1 MSRLHSLG
9 QPGWADACVPP
20 PGTGVECS
28 TRRKHLAVPA
38 AINPSA
44 DSRVAVAAAS
54 SYYVPPLRA
63 AIVGTGG
70 ISRIH
75 GWRLQDLGSTV
86 VGVCG
91 RDVTKAR
98 SVANEFR
105 PPRQPGD
112 QALIPA
118 SSPAGAFD
126 DLGAMLDQTKP
137 DVLHV
142 CSPHGLHVAHAIE
155 AVKRGINVVIEKP
168 MATEEADADALIA
181 AAKET
186 GVHGAVCLT
195 KRSYPMVAELRARIL
210 AGELGQVNALRGG
223 FMSWDSNHDNWGWG
237 FDPQVA
243 GTSYATAD
251 LGVHWLDLA
260 EYVTD
265 RRIIEVDARFSTLR
279 PIRYSNGQPIKVQA
293 EDYVRIFL
301 DFTGG
306 AVGSATFSGVTAGE
320 PNGCSIDV
328 DGTDGGFHWRV
339 DRPNEIIH
347 RRVDGSVATIIRN
360 PEAMPVAAA
369 RLSFSPAGHA
379 EGFGDAFRNFIRD
392 FYLAVSGADVHYPT
406 LADGRRLVSVVKAI
420 QTSAQT
426 RRAVR
431 VD

>member
-1 MSRLHSLG
+1 ML
-9 QPGWADACVPP
+9 V
-20 PGTGVECS
+20 
-28 TRRKHLAVPA
+28 
-38 AINPSA
+38 
-44 DSRVAVAAAS
+44 VAANTRSAESGVADVGGS
-54 SYYVPPLRA
+54 SYYAPRLRA

-98 SVANEFR
+98 AVANDFR
-105 PPRQPGD
+105 PCGRTD
-112 QALIPA
+112 VRADDISI
-118 SSPAGAFD
+118 SSSVDAFD
-126 DLGAMLDQTKP
+126 DLGTMLDQAKP
-137 DVLHV
+137 DVVHV
-142 CSPHGLHVAHAIE
+142 CSPHGLHAAHAME
-155 AVKRGINVVIEKP
+155 AVKRGIHVIIEKP
-168 MATEEADADALIA
+168 MATEEAEAQALVT
-181 AAKET
+181 AAKDA
-186 GVHGAVCLT
+186 GVHAAVCLT
-195 KRSYPMVAELRARIL
+195 KRSYPMVAELRARLL
-210 AGELGQVNALRGG
+210 AGELGEVNAIRGG

-237 FDPQVA
+237 FDPRIA

-260 EYVTD
+260 EHVTD
-265 RRIIEVDARFSTLR
+265 RRITSVDARFSTLR
-279 PIRYSNGQPIKVQA
+279 PTRYRNGEPIKVEA

-328 DGTDGGFHWRV
+328 DGTDGGFHWKV
-339 DRPNEIIH
+339 DRPNEIVH
-347 RRVDGSVATIIRN
+347 RRADGSVVTIIRN
-360 PEAMPVAAA
+360 PDAMAASAA

-379 EGFGDAFRNFIRD
+379 EGFGDAFRNLIRD
-392 FYLAVSGADVHYPT
+392 VYSAIGGADVCYPT
-406 LADGRRLVSVVKAI
+406 LADGYRMVSIVKAI

-426 RRAVR
+426 RKAVS

>member
-1 MSRLHSLG
+1 
-9 QPGWADACVPP
+9 
-20 PGTGVECS
+20 
-28 TRRKHLAVPA
+28 
-38 AINPSA
+38 
-44 DSRVAVAAAS
+44 VAVVAANNSPPEAGVADDGRK
-54 SYYVPPLRA
+54 SYYAPRLRA

-91 RDVTKAR
+91 RDMRKAR
-98 SVANEFR
+98 SVANDFR
-105 PPRQPGD
+105 PAGRFDEPDGY
-112 QALIPA
+112 IST
-118 SSPAGAFD
+118 SSPVGAFD
-126 DLGAMLDQTKP
+126 DLGAMLDRTKP

-142 CSPHGLHVAHAIE
+142 CSPHGLHAAHAIE
-155 AVKRGINVVIEKP
+155 AVKRGIHVIIEKP
-168 MATEEADADALIA
+168 LATDEADAQAVLA
-181 AAKET
+181 AA
-186 GVHGAVCLT
+186 GHADVHAAVCLT

-210 AGELGQVNALRGG
+210 AGELGQVNAIRGG
-223 FMSWDSNHDNWGWG
+223 FLSWDSNHDNWGWG
-237 FDPQVA
+237 FDPKVA

-260 EYVTD
+260 EHVTD
-265 RRIIEVDARFSTLR
+265 RRITEVDARFSTLR
-279 PIRYSNGQPIKVQA
+279 PTRYRDGQPIKVEA

-328 DGTDGGFHWRV
+328 DGTDGGFGWRV
-339 DRPNEIIH
+339 DRPNEIVH
-347 RRVDGSVATIIRN
+347 RRADGSVVTIIRN
-360 PEAMPVAAA
+360 PDAMAATAA

-379 EGFGDAFRNFIRD
+379 EGFGDAFRNLFRD
-392 FYLAVSGADVHYPT
+392 VYSAIGGADVCYPT
-406 LADGRRLVSVVKAI
+406 LADGYRMVSIVKAI

-426 RRAVR
+426 RRAVS

>member
-1 MSRLHSLG
+1 M
-9 QPGWADACVPP
+9 
-20 PGTGVECS
+20 
-28 TRRKHLAVPA
+28 AVPS
-38 AINPSA
+38 AINPSE
-44 DSRVAVAAAS
+44 DSGVAVAAAS
-54 SYYVPPLRA
+54 SYYAPPLRA

-75 GWRLQDLGSTV
+75 GWRLQDIGSTV

-91 RDVTKAR
+91 RDVAKAR
-98 SVANEFR
+98 SLVNEFR
-105 PPRQPGD
+105 AAGEQDEHAR
-112 QALIPA
+112 LTST
-118 SSPAGAFD
+118 SSPTGAFD

-142 CSPHGLHVAHAIE
+142 CSPHGLHVAHAVE
-155 AVKRGINVVIEKP
+155 AVKRGINVIIEKP
-168 MATEEADADALIA
+168 MATAEADAEALIA
-181 AAKET
+181 ATMET
-186 GVHGAVCLT
+186 GVHAAICLT

-237 FDPQVA
+237 FDPDIA

-260 EYVTD
+260 EHVTD
-265 RRIIEVDARFSTLR
+265 RRITEVDARFSTLR
-279 PIRYSNGQPIKVQA
+279 PTRYLNGQPVNVKA

-328 DGTDGGFHWRV
+328 DGTDGGFSWKV
-339 DRPNEIIH
+339 DRPNEIVH
-347 RRVDGSVATIIRN
+347 RRADGSVVTLIRN
-360 PEAMPVAAA
+360 PEAMAASAA

-379 EGFGDAFRNFIRD
+379 EGFGDAFRNLFRD
-392 FYLAVSGADVHYPT
+392 VYSAIGGADVCYPT
-406 LADGRRLVSVVKAI
+406 LADGHRMVVVVEAI
-420 QTSAQT
+420 QTSART
-426 RRAVR
+426 RRAVSI
-431 VD
+431 D

>member
-1 MSRLHSLG
+1 
-9 QPGWADACVPP
+9 
-20 PGTGVECS
+20 
-28 TRRKHLAVPA
+28 
-38 AINPSA
+38 
-44 DSRVAVAAAS
+44 VAEEGS
-54 SYYVPPLRA
+54 KSYYAPRLRA

-91 RDVTKAR
+91 RDVSNAR
-98 SVANEFR
+98 SVAIDLR
-105 PPRQPGD
+105 
-112 QALIPA
+112 
-118 SSPAGAFD
+118 PAGRVPIDAFD

-142 CSPHGLHVAHAIE
+142 CSPHGLHATHAIE
-155 AVKRGINVVIEKP
+155 AVTRGIHVIVEKP
-168 MATEEADADALIA
+168 LATDEADAQAVIA
-181 AAKET
+181 AAKDAD
-186 GVHGAVCLT
+186 VHAAVCFT

-210 AGELGQVNALRGG
+210 AGELGQVNAIRGG
-223 FMSWDSNHDNWGWG
+223 FLSWDSNHDNWGWG
-237 FDPQVA
+237 FDPEVA

-265 RRIIEVDARFSTLR
+265 RCIAKVDARFSTLR
-279 PIRYSNGQPIKVQA
+279 PTRYRNGQPVKVEA

-328 DGTDGGFHWRV
+328 DGTDGGFGWKV
-339 DRPNEIIH
+339 DRPDEIVH
-347 RRVDGSVATIIRN
+347 RRADGSVVTIIRN
-360 PEAMPVAAA
+360 PDAMAASAA

-379 EGFGDAFRNFIRD
+379 EGFGDAFRNLFRD
-392 FYLAVSGADVHYPT
+392 VYSAIGGADVCYPT
-406 LADGRRLVSVVKAI
+406 LADGYRMVAIVEAI
-420 QTSAQT
+420 QTSART
-426 RRAVR
+426 RRAVSI
-431 VD
+431 D

>member
-1 MSRLHSLG
+1 MICARLTQWRRHVPVATANRPSAESG
-9 QPGWADACVPP
+9 VADA
-20 PGTGVECS
+20 G
-28 TRRKHLAVPA
+28 RH
-38 AINPSA
+38 
-44 DSRVAVAAAS
+44 
-54 SYYVPPLRA
+54 SYYAPRLRA

-98 SVANEFR
+98 SVANDFR
-105 PPRQPGD
+105 PSGQTGD
-112 QALIPA
+112 QAGHISA
-118 SSPAGAFD
+118 SSPVGAFD
-126 DLGAMLDQTKP
+126 DLGTMLDETKP
-137 DVLHV
+137 DVVHV
-142 CSPHGLHVAHAIE
+142 CSPHGFHAAHAIE
-155 AVKRGINVVIEKP
+155 TVKRGMNVIIEKP
-168 MATEEADADALIA
+168 MATDEADAQALIA
-181 AAKET
+181 AAKDT
-186 GVHGAVCLT
+186 GVHAAVCLT

-210 AGELGQVNALRGG
+210 AGELGQVNAIRGG
-223 FMSWDSNHDNWGWG
+223 FMSWDSNHDNWSWG
-237 FDPQVA
+237 FDPKIA

-260 EYVTD
+260 EYVTG
-265 RRIIEVDARFSTLR
+265 RRITEVDARFSTLR
-279 PIRYSNGQPIKVQA
+279 PTRYSNGQPINVEA

-328 DGTDGGFHWRV
+328 DGTDGGFHWKV
-339 DRPNEIIH
+339 DRPNEIVH
-347 RRVDGSVATIIRN
+347 RRADGSVGTIIRN
-360 PEAMPVAAA
+360 PDAMAASAA

-379 EGFGDAFRNFIRD
+379 EGFGDAFRNLIRD
-392 FYLAVSGADVHYPT
+392 VYSAIGGADVCYPT
-406 LADGRRLVSVVKAI
+406 LADGYRMVSIVKAI

-426 RRAVR
+426 RRAVS

>member
-1 MSRLHSLG
+1 
-9 QPGWADACVPP
+9 
-20 PGTGVECS
+20 
-28 TRRKHLAVPA
+28 
-38 AINPSA
+38 
-44 DSRVAVAAAS
+44 VAVVTANSPSLEPQTARDGGA
-54 SYYVPPLRA
+54 SYYAPPLRA

-75 GWRLQDLGSTV
+75 GWRLQDLGSIV

-98 SVANEFR
+98 SVANGFR
-105 PPRQPGD
+105 PRGQTDGRAGD
-112 QALIPA
+112 ISI
-118 SSPAGAFD
+118 SSPVGAFD
-126 DLGAMLDQTKP
+126 DLGTMLDQTEP

-142 CSPHGLHVAHAIE
+142 CSPHGLHAGHAIE
-155 AVKRGINVVIEKP
+155 AVKRGIHVIIEKP
-168 MATEEADADALIA
+168 LATDEADGRAVIA
-181 AAKET
+181 AAEDA
-186 GVHGAVCLT
+186 GVHAAVCLT

-210 AGELGQVNALRGG
+210 AGELGQVNAIRGG
-223 FMSWDSNHDNWGWG
+223 FLSWDSNHDNWGWG
-237 FDPQVA
+237 FDPKLA

-260 EYVTD
+260 EHVTD
-265 RRIIEVDARFSTLR
+265 RRITEVDARFSTLR
-279 PIRYSNGQPIKVQA
+279 PTRYRDGQPVKVEA

-328 DGTDGGFHWRV
+328 DGTDGGFGWRV
-339 DRPNEIIH
+339 DRPNEIVH
-347 RRVDGSVATIIRN
+347 RRADGSVVAIIRN
-360 PEAMPVAAA
+360 PDAMAASAA

-379 EGFGDAFRNFIRD
+379 EGFGDAFRNLFRD
-392 FYLAVSGADVHYPT
+392 VYSAIGGADVCYPT
-406 LADGRRLVSVVKAI
+406 LADGYRMVSIVKAI

-426 RRAVR
+426 RRAVS

>member
-1 MSRLHSLG
+1 
-9 QPGWADACVPP
+9 
-20 PGTGVECS
+20 
-28 TRRKHLAVPA
+28 
-38 AINPSA
+38 
-44 DSRVAVAAAS
+44 VAVLTANNSSAEAGVAEDGRK
-54 SYYVPPLRA
+54 SYYAPRLRA

-91 RDVTKAR
+91 RDVTKAH
-98 SVANEFR
+98 SVANDLR
-105 PPRQPGD
+105 
-112 QALIPA
+112 
-118 SSPAGAFD
+118 PAGRSAESGGHISTGVPVDAFD
-126 DLGAMLDQTKP
+126 DLRAMLDQTKP

-142 CSPHGLHVAHAIE
+142 CSPHGLHAAHAIE
-155 AVKRGINVVIEKP
+155 AVKRGIHVIIEKP
-168 MATEEADADALIA
+168 LATDEADAQAVIA
-181 AAKET
+181 AAKDA
-186 GVHGAVCLT
+186 GVHAAVCLT

-210 AGELGQVNALRGG
+210 AGELGQVNAIRGG
-223 FMSWDSNHDNWGWG
+223 FLSWDSNHDNWGWG
-237 FDPQVA
+237 FDPKVA

-260 EYVTD
+260 EHVTD
-265 RRIIEVDARFSTLR
+265 RRITEVDARFTTLR
-279 PIRYSNGQPIKVQA
+279 PTRYRDGQPVKVEA

-328 DGTDGGFHWRV
+328 DGAEGGFGWRV
-339 DRPNEIIH
+339 DRPNEIVH
-347 RRVDGSVATIIRN
+347 RRADGSVVTIIRN
-360 PEAMPVAAA
+360 PDAMAATAA

-379 EGFGDAFRNFIRD
+379 EGFGDAFRNLFRD
-392 FYLAVSGADVHYPT
+392 VYSAIGGADVCYPT
-406 LADGRRLVSVVKAI
+406 LADGYRMVSIVKAI

-426 RRAVR
+426 RRAVS

>member
-1 MSRLHSLG
+1 MEKARGSPYSKQSFRRIRCG
-9 QPGWADACVPP
+9 DA
-20 PGTGVECS
+20 GG
-28 TRRKHLAVPA
+28 
-38 AINPSA
+38 N
-44 DSRVAVAAAS
+44 
-54 SYYVPPLRA
+54 SYYAPRLRA

-98 SVANEFR
+98 SVANDFR
-105 PPRQPGD
+105 PAGRPMQPTS
-112 QALIPA
+112 ARRSVPSMTSA
-118 SSPAGAFD
+118 PCSTRPSP
-126 DLGAMLDQTKP
+126 TC
-137 DVLHV
+137 VHV
-142 CSPHGLHVAHAIE
+142 CSPHGLHAAHAIE
-155 AVKRGINVVIEKP
+155 AVKRGIHVIIEKP
-168 MATEEADADALIA
+168 MATEEAEAQALVA
-181 AAKET
+181 AAKDA
-186 GVHGAVCLT
+186 GVHAAVCLT

-210 AGELGQVNALRGG
+210 AGELGQVNAIRGG

-237 FDPQVA
+237 FDPKIA

-260 EYVTD
+260 EHVTD
-265 RRIIEVDARFSTLR
+265 RRITEVDARFSTLR
-279 PIRYSNGQPIKVQA
+279 PTRYRNGQPIKVEA

-328 DGTDGGFHWRV
+328 DGTDGGFHWKV

-347 RRVDGSVATIIRN
+347 RRADGSVVTIIRN
-360 PEAMPVAAA
+360 PDAMAASAA

-379 EGFGDAFRNFIRD
+379 EGFGDAFRNLIRD
-392 FYLAVSGADVHYPT
+392 VYSAIGGADVCYPT
-406 LADGRRLVSVVKAI
+406 LADGYRMVSIVKAI

-426 RRAVR
+426 RKAVS